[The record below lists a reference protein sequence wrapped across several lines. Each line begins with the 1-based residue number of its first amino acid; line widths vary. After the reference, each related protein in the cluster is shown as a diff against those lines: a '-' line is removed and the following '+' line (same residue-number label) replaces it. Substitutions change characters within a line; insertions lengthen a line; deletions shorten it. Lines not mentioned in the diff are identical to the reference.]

1 MLRQQ
6 QQQIIIIIIIRIFD
20 ILNIICMKTIMFK
33 RGRHG
38 TDRKIVEDKIG
49 GNNKQQQKHQ

>member
-49 GNNKQQQKHQ
+49 GNNKQ